1 MKLLIKSATLVDS
14 TSDLNFKVKDILI
27 EDGFITDISDKIDSK
42 SDKIIKLKNL
52 HVSEGWMDT
61 SVSFGEPGYEERENI
76 ENGLNTASSSG
87 FTSLLLNPNTKPLAD
102 SHSSVSHIIKKSKNH
117 TSKLYPIG
125 NLTLNGEG
133 DKLAP
138 LYDMKLAGAIAYGD
152 HKKPIKDSSLMK
164 IALEYS
170 KSFEGIV
177 ISYPNDESLS
187 SNGVMNEGL
196 TSTSLGLKG
205 IPNVSES
212 IQVFRDL
219 QILEYT
225 GGKLHIPYITTEKSV
240 NLIKDA
246 KKRNLNISSSVSLA
260 HLILNDND
268 LSDYNTN
275 LKLSPPLRSK
285 NDSDVLKKALL
296 DGTIDYV
303 TSMHE
308 PIDIDNKK
316 VEFDNALSGSIGL
329 ECMFGALSNIFPL
342 DKTID
347 ILTRR
352 KNNLSISQNKIQ
364 VGSKAELTLFDP
376 DSTYTFKEDHI
387 LSTSKNCAFIGKKM
401 TGKVYG
407 VVNNNN
413 LFENKIWT

>member
-117 TSKLYPIG
+117 TTKLYPIG

-133 DKLAP
+133 NKLAP

-152 HKKPIKDSSLMK
+152 HKKAVKDSSLMK

>member
-1 MKLLIKSATLVDS
+1 MVFFPFGSCNSFSLSFYSFIKWTVSCFD
-14 TSDLNFKVKDILI
+14 SDLVVDRYFLRNHI
-27 EDGFITDISDKIDSK
+27 E
-42 SDKIIKLKNL
+42 
-52 HVSEGWMDT
+52 
-61 SVSFGEPGYEERENI
+61 
-76 ENGLNTASSSG
+76 
-87 FTSLLLNPNTKPLAD
+87 SLLRAWKKLGNRKCFTYGSVINTSNFNNPN
-102 SHSSVSHIIKKSKNH
+102 
-117 TSKLYPIG
+117 
-125 NLTLNGEG
+125 
-133 DKLAP
+133 
-138 LYDMKLAGAIAYGD
+138 
-152 HKKPIKDSSLMK
+152 
-164 IALEYS
+164 
-170 KSFEGIV
+170 
-177 ISYPNDESLS
+177 
-187 SNGVMNEGL
+187 
-196 TSTSLGLKG
+196 
-205 IPNVSES
+205 
-212 IQVFRDL
+212 
-219 QILEYT
+219 
-225 GGKLHIPYITTEKSV
+225 
-240 NLIKDA
+240 
-246 KKRNLNISSSVSLA
+246 
-260 HLILNDND
+260 
-268 LSDYNTN
+268 
-275 LKLSPPLRSK
+275 
-285 NDSDVLKKALL
+285 SDVLKKALL

-387 LSTSKNCAFIGKKM
+387 LSTSKNCAFIGEKM

>member
-14 TSDLNFKVKDILI
+14 ASDLNFKVKDILI

-87 FTSLLLNPNTKPLAD
+87 FTSLLLNPNTEPLTD

-117 TSKLYPIG
+117 TSKIYPIG

-133 DKLAP
+133 NKLAP

-152 HKKPIKDSSLMK
+152 HKKAVKDSSLMK

-196 TSTSLGLKG
+196 TSTSLGLRG

>member
-1 MKLLIKSATLVDS
+1 MKLLIKSATLVDI

-42 SDKIIKLKNL
+42 AYKIIKFKNL
-52 HVSEGWMDT
+52 HVSEGWLDT

-76 ENGLNTASSSG
+76 ENGLKTASSSG
-87 FTSLLLNPNTKPLAD
+87 FTSLLLNPNTQPLTD
-102 SHSSVSHIIKKSKNH
+102 SHSSVSHIIKKSLNH
-117 TSKLYPIG
+117 TSTVYPIG
-125 NLTLNGEG
+125 NLTLNAEG
-133 DKLAP
+133 NELAP

-170 KSFEGIV
+170 KSFEGLV

-187 SNGVMNEGL
+187 YNGVMNEGL

-212 IQVFRDL
+212 IQIFRDL

-225 GGKLHIPYITTEKSV
+225 GGKLHIPYVTTEKSV

-246 KKRNLNISSSVSLA
+246 KKRNLNVSSSVSLA

-285 NDSDVLKKALL
+285 KDSDVLKEALL

-329 ECMFGALSNIFPL
+329 ECMFGVLSNIFTL

-352 KNNLSISQNKIQ
+352 KNNLSINQNKIK

-387 LSTSKNCAFIGKKM
+387 LSTSKNCAFIGQKM

>member
-1 MKLLIKSATLVDS
+1 
-14 TSDLNFKVKDILI
+14 
-27 EDGFITDISDKIDSK
+27 
-42 SDKIIKLKNL
+42 
-52 HVSEGWMDT
+52 
-61 SVSFGEPGYEERENI
+61 
-76 ENGLNTASSSG
+76 
-87 FTSLLLNPNTKPLAD
+87 
-102 SHSSVSHIIKKSKNH
+102 
-117 TSKLYPIG
+117 
-125 NLTLNGEG
+125 
-133 DKLAP
+133 
-138 LYDMKLAGAIAYGD
+138 
-152 HKKPIKDSSLMK
+152 SLMK

-387 LSTSKNCAFIGKKM
+387 LSTSKNCAFIGEKM

>member
-117 TSKLYPIG
+117 TTKLYPIG

-152 HKKPIKDSSLMK
+152 HKKAVKDSSLMK

-196 TSTSLGLKG
+196 TSTSLGLRG

-329 ECMFGALSNIFPL
+329 ECMFGVLSNIFPL

>member
-14 TSDLNFKVKDILI
+14 ASDLNFKVKDILI

-76 ENGLNTASSSG
+76 ENGLKTASSSG

-117 TSKLYPIG
+117 TTKLYPIG

-329 ECMFGALSNIFPL
+329 ECMFGVLSNIFPL

>member
-14 TSDLNFKVKDILI
+14 ASDLNFKVKDILI
-27 EDGFITDISDKIDSK
+27 EDGFITDISDKIESK
-42 SDKIIKLKNL
+42 VDRIIKHKNL
-52 HVSEGWMDT
+52 HISEGWMDT

-76 ENGLNTASSSG
+76 ENGLTTASSSG
-87 FTSLLLNPNTKPLAD
+87 FTSLLLNPNTNPLID
-102 SHSSVSHIIKKSKNH
+102 SHSSVSHIIKKSINH
-117 TSKLYPIG
+117 TSTIYPIG

-133 DKLAP
+133 NKLAP

-152 HKKPIKDSSLMK
+152 HKKAVKDSSLMK

-196 TSTSLGLKG
+196 TSTSLGLRG

-246 KKRNLNISSSVSLA
+246 RKRNLNISSSVSLA

-285 NDSDVLKKALL
+285 NNSDVLKKALL

-329 ECMFGALSNIFPL
+329 ECMFGVLSNIFPL

-347 ILTRR
+347 ILTRG
-352 KNNLSISQNKIQ
+352 KNNLSIDQNKIE
-364 VGSKAELTLFDP
+364 VGSKAEITLFDP
-376 DSTYTFKEDHI
+376 DFTYEFKEDHI
-387 LSTSKNCAFIGKKM
+387 LSTSKNCAFIGEKM

-413 LFENKIWT
+413 LFKNKIWT

>member
-1 MKLLIKSATLVDS
+1 MKLLIKSATLVDI

-42 SDKIIKLKNL
+42 ADKIIKFKNL
-52 HVSEGWMDT
+52 HVSEGWLDT

-76 ENGLNTASSSG
+76 ENGLKTASSSG
-87 FTSLLLNPNTKPLAD
+87 FTSLLLNPNTEPLTD
-102 SHSSVSHIIKKSKNH
+102 SHSSVSHIIKKSLNH
-117 TSKLYPIG
+117 TSTVYPIG
-125 NLTLNGEG
+125 NLTLNAEG
-133 DKLAP
+133 NELAP

-170 KSFEGIV
+170 KSFEGLV

-187 SNGVMNEGL
+187 YNGVMNEGL

-212 IQVFRDL
+212 IQIFRDL

-225 GGKLHIPYITTEKSV
+225 GGKLHIPYVTTEKSV
-240 NLIKDA
+240 KLIKDA
-246 KKRNLNISSSVSLA
+246 KKRNLNVSSSVSLA

-285 NDSDVLKKALL
+285 KDSDVLKEALL

-329 ECMFGALSNIFPL
+329 ECMFGVLSNIFTL

-352 KNNLSISQNKIQ
+352 KNNLSINQNKIK

-387 LSTSKNCAFIGKKM
+387 LSTSKNCAFIGQKM

>member
-14 TSDLNFKVKDILI
+14 ASDLNFKVKDILI

-87 FTSLLLNPNTKPLAD
+87 FTSLLLNPNTEPLTD

-117 TSKLYPIG
+117 TSKIYPIG

-133 DKLAP
+133 NKLAP

-152 HKKPIKDSSLMK
+152 HKKAVKDSSLMK

-196 TSTSLGLKG
+196 TSTSLGLRG

-387 LSTSKNCAFIGKKM
+387 LSTSKNCAFIGEKM

>member
-14 TSDLNFKVKDILI
+14 ASDLNFKVKDILI

-117 TSKLYPIG
+117 TTKLYPIG

-329 ECMFGALSNIFPL
+329 ECMFGVLSNIFPL

-387 LSTSKNCAFIGKKM
+387 LSTSKNCAFIGEKM

>member
-14 TSDLNFKVKDILI
+14 ASDLNFKVKDILI

-76 ENGLNTASSSG
+76 ENGLKTASSSG

>member
-14 TSDLNFKVKDILI
+14 ASDLNFKVKDILI

-87 FTSLLLNPNTKPLAD
+87 FTSLLLNPNTEPLTD

-117 TSKLYPIG
+117 TSKIYPIG

-133 DKLAP
+133 NKLAP

-152 HKKPIKDSSLMK
+152 HKKAVKDSSLMK

-387 LSTSKNCAFIGKKM
+387 LSTSKNCAFIGEKM

>member
-1 MKLLIKSATLVDS
+1 MKLLIKSATLVDN

-27 EDGFITDISDKIDSK
+27 EDGLITDISDKIESK
-42 SDKIIKLKNL
+42 VDRIIKHKNL
-52 HVSEGWMDT
+52 HISEGWMDT

-76 ENGLNTASSSG
+76 ENGLITASSSG
-87 FTSLLLNPNTKPLAD
+87 FTSLLLNPNTNPLVD
-102 SHSSVSHIIKKSKNH
+102 SHSSISHIIKKSINH
-117 TSKLYPIG
+117 TTTIYPIG

-133 DKLAP
+133 KELAP

-152 HKKPIKDSSLMK
+152 HKKSIRDSSLMK

-170 KSFEGIV
+170 KSFGGLV

-196 TSTSLGLKG
+196 ASTSLGLKG
-205 IPNVSES
+205 IPDVSES

-219 QILEYT
+219 EILEYS
-225 GGKLHIPYITTEKSV
+225 GGRLHIPYITTGKSIQM
-240 NLIKDA
+240 IKDA
-246 KKRNLNISSSVSLA
+246 KKRGLNITSSVSLA
-260 HLILNDND
+260 HLILNEND

-285 NDSDVLKKALL
+285 KDSDELKNALL
-296 DGTIDYV
+296 EGTINYV

-308 PIDIDNKK
+308 PVDIDNKK

-329 ECMFGALSNIFPL
+329 ECMFGVLSNIFPL

-347 ILTRR
+347 ILTRG
-352 KNNLSISQNKIQ
+352 KNNLSIDQHKIE
-364 VGSKAELTLFDP
+364 VGSKAEITLFNP
-376 DSTYTFKEDHI
+376 DFTYVFKEDHI
-387 LSTSKNCAFIGKKM
+387 LSTSKNCAFIGQKM

-407 VVNNNN
+407 VINNNN
-413 LFENKIWT
+413 LCENKLWI

>member
-76 ENGLNTASSSG
+76 ENGLKTASSSG

>member
-14 TSDLNFKVKDILI
+14 ASDLNFKVKDILI

-87 FTSLLLNPNTKPLAD
+87 FTSLLLNPNTEPLTD

-117 TSKLYPIG
+117 TSKIYPIG

-133 DKLAP
+133 NKLAP

-152 HKKPIKDSSLMK
+152 HKKAVKDSSLMK

>member
-14 TSDLNFKVKDILI
+14 ASDLNFKVKDILI

-117 TSKLYPIG
+117 TTKLYPIG

>member
-14 TSDLNFKVKDILI
+14 ASDLNFKVKDILI

-117 TSKLYPIG
+117 TTKLYPIG

-133 DKLAP
+133 NKLAP

-152 HKKPIKDSSLMK
+152 HKKAVKDSSLMK

-352 KNNLSISQNKIQ
+352 KNNLSISHNKIQ

>member
-1 MKLLIKSATLVDS
+1 MKLLIKSATLVDN
-14 TSDLNFKVKDILI
+14 TSDLNFKVKDVLI
-27 EDGFITDISDKIDSK
+27 EDGFITDISDKIESK
-42 SDKIIKLKNL
+42 ADKIIKRKNL
-52 HVSEGWMDT
+52 HISEGWLDT

-87 FTSLLLNPNTKPLAD
+87 FTSLLLNPNTKPLID
-102 SHSSVSHIIKKSKNH
+102 SHSSVSHIIKKSINH
-117 TSKLYPIG
+117 TSTVYPIG
-125 NLTLNGEG
+125 NLTLNGDG
-133 DKLAP
+133 KQLAP

-152 HKKPIKDSSLMK
+152 HKKSIKDSSLMK

-170 KSFEGIV
+170 KSFGGLV

-187 SNGVMNEGL
+187 TNGVMNEGL
-196 TSTSLGLKG
+196 MSTSLGLKG
-205 IPNVSES
+205 IPTVSES
-212 IQVFRDL
+212 IQVYRDL
-219 QILEYT
+219 EILEYS
-225 GGKLHIPYITTEKSV
+225 GGRLHIPYITTGKSV
-240 NLIKDA
+240 AMIKDA
-246 KKRNLNISSSVSLA
+246 KKRGLNVTSSVSLA

-285 NDSDVLKKALL
+285 TDSDLLKKALL
-296 DGTIDYV
+296 EGTIDYV

-329 ECMFGALSNIFPL
+329 ECMFGALLNIFPL
-342 DKTID
+342 DRTID

-352 KNNLSISQNKIQ
+352 KSNLSIDQNKIQ

-376 DSTYTFKEDHI
+376 DFTYTFKEDHI
-387 LSTSKNCAFIGKKM
+387 LSTSKNCAFIGQEM
-401 TGKVYG
+401 TGKVFG
-407 VVNNNN
+407 VLNNNN
-413 LFENKIWT
+413 LCENKLWI